1 MSLPT
6 GGSRDHLDHLPGR
19 AYLLVVGAIPLVVLA
34 IALPQLFSS
43 HQTADV
49 FREPFALRSV
59 TRLTSRA
66 LRPSCRSSAV

>member
-6 GGSRDHLDHLPGR
+6 DGSRDHLDHLPGR

-49 FREPFALRSV
+49 FREPFAL
-59 TRLTSRA
+59 T
-66 LRPSCRSSAV
+66 